1 MKNTASYTV
10 TGLRVEP
17 EYSDEYET
25 VCVIDLKRNDGETGD
40 VWIVAGVRP
49 QDRGTVQ
56 ACGTQAGF
64 RRAWLYGDSRDCW
77 CPASFANDDADA
89 ILEAC
94 QAAAIK
100 APRDERVNG

>member
-40 VWIVAGVRP
+40 V
-49 QDRGTVQ
+49 
-56 ACGTQAGF
+56 
-64 RRAWLYGDSRDCW
+64 
-77 CPASFANDDADA
+77 
-89 ILEAC
+89 
-94 QAAAIK
+94 
-100 APRDERVNG
+100 